1 MQYEREDRHRIS
13 VQKLMCMYRERE
25 RENVCVCV
33 CVCSGVGGADDD
45 AVVER
50 GLEMAKQWYSF
61 QVETEKDV
69 ESE

>member
-1 MQYEREDRHRIS
+1 M
-13 VQKLMCMYRERE
+13 
-25 RENVCVCV
+25 CVCV